1 MPASRNY
8 LIEGIDPSQST
19 CLSAQDLINLIR
31 AAAPE
36 SDIGFVFKGTSGPN
50 VNLYPEMERF
60 LYLSTDGMLRFY
72 KNGGWELVKAALAL
86 VPNSIPINI
95 LSPIDPWTSQSAAS
109 KVIRV
114 NSAGT
119 SFKFYYIND
128 IIENLDVSHLR
139 SATVDSALA
148 SIEGNNLWLSLRDL
162 WLKIS
167 AQLQNN
173 DIPVGKIAKGAATQ
187 VLTTNASGAVGW
199 QYFNDA
205 IPQRHIDWLKLKHE
219 TITPNPQGTPP
230 VYSLDCA
237 SGVSFR
243 VEAAA
248 DCTINMVGMLDGQ
261 SIQVFVVTNGNTI
274 SFTVP
279 SGEGLTLR
287 WPGGTMPD
295 VSTTARFVASFSRFG
310 SDICGTIVSNF

>member
-72 KNGGWELVKAALAL
+72 KNGGWEPVKASLVLAHS
-86 VPNSIPINI
+86 SIPINV
-95 LSPIDPWTSQSAAS
+95 LSTVDQLTNQLAAS

-119 SFKFYYIND
+119 SFEFHHIND
-128 IIENLDVSHLR
+128 IIENLDISR
-139 SATVDSALA
+139 IKSATTNSVLA
-148 SIEGNNLWLSLRDL
+148 SIEEDNVWLSIRDL
-162 WLKIS
+162 WLRIR
-167 AQLQNN
+167 AQLQDD
-173 DIPVGKIAKGAATQ
+173 DIPVNKITKGEAAQ
-187 VLTTNASGAVGW
+187 VLTTDANDVVSW
-199 QYFNDA
+199 QYINDI
-205 IPQRHIDWLKLKHE
+205 IPQQHIDWLKLNYD
-219 TITPNPQGTPP
+219 TILPTPQGTPP
-230 VYSLDCA
+230 VYTIDCA

-248 DCTINMVGMLDGQ
+248 DSTIEILGMLDGQ
-261 SIQVFVVTNGNTI
+261 SIQVFVFSNGNTI
-274 SFTVP
+274 DFRVP
-279 SGEGLTLR
+279 IGEGLMLR
-287 WPGGTMPD
+287 WPNGTMPD
-295 VSTTARFVASFSRFG
+295 VSTTLRFVASFSRFG
-310 SDICGTIVSNF
+310 NDICGTIVTF